1 MGALVVARPGL
12 HPSLF
17 LKCIGPCGRPSGAQS
32 TPTLSLKCIAHK
44 DPRPY
49 DTPIPLLRVE
59 EEVGNWWS
67 GQRNVGYRVPIV
79 GLLAVG
85 E

>member
-1 MGALVVARPGL
+1 MGL
-12 HPSLF
+12 
-17 LKCIGPCGRPSGAQS
+17 CGRPSGAQS

-49 DTPIPLLRVE
+49 DTPVPLLRVE

-79 GLLAVG
+79 GLLAVR

>member
-1 MGALVVARPGL
+1 MDVDSGRATTRVHSL
-12 HPSLF
+12 HPL
-17 LKCIGPCGRPSGAQS
+17 PA
-32 TPTLSLKCIAHK
+32 
-44 DPRPY
+44 RPY
-49 DTPIPLLRVE
+49 DTPVPLLRVE